1 MRSSL
6 DHKPM
11 GGPFGTGRVQFSS
24 VASSVSGRE
33 VLRKSGDSGPLNS
46 TTGTGNNNA
55 DKGGERGGVGNK
67 SYSRGLAPLTSP
79 QKTEEPSKLL
89 QSERA
94 RYESEHIF
102 RA

>member
-1 MRSSL
+1 LGSS
-6 DHKPM
+6 
-11 GGPFGTGRVQFSS
+11 RVQFSS
-24 VASSVSGRE
+24 VASSVSGRDA
-33 VLRKSGDSGPLNS
+33 LRKSADSGPLNS
-46 TTGTGNNNA
+46 TAGTGNSNA

-94 RYESEHIF
+94 RYESEQIF
-102 RA
+102 HAQLS